1 MEFGGYH
8 VGAAG
13 LHIWRIQFP
22 ADSGRD
28 EYNDVEEIFR
38 QGKEPGGAVLAA
50 VWSADYDQHW
60 MRFLKCTA
68 AHPLATGNV
77 ATDLKASAPESPKG
91 GPESR
96 LWAAAAGRR
105 QEPE

>member
-28 EYNDVEEIFR
+28 EYHDVEEIFR
-38 QGKEPGGAVLAA
+38 QGKEPCGAVLARLWISSNQQYR
-50 VWSADYDQHW
+50 V
-60 MRFLKCTA
+60 
-68 AHPLATGNV
+68 P
-77 ATDLKASAPESPKG
+77 LKAAKAQSI
-91 GPESR
+91 
-96 LWAAAAGRR
+96 
-105 QEPE
+105 